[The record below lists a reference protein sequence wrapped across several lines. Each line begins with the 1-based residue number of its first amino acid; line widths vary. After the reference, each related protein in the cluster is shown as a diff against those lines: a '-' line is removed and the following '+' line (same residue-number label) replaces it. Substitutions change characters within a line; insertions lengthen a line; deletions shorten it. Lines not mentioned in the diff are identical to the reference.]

1 MRTHTFRTAMAG
13 TVTAVAVAGLSLATA
28 GQGLAQEPKKDTAA
42 QAPVFLLPEEMPQAT
57 TPWWAGEVRQ
67 GLPDPAPSCVTS
79 DVVPNDARAYNR
91 EYYTDDVTKGFQVT
105 VTAKSADAAKDI
117 ATEMRDDLAACAAN
131 WLEENGGGNA
141 TWKKLDSVQAE
152 DGAQV
157 YGVETASQ
165 DVLPSVQLF
174 GVGRAGKVVT
184 LVGWSDIGTSEHAPV
199 RAFDETMKTAVN
211 KLTW

>member
-1 MRTHTFRTAMAG
+1 MRTHTIRTAVAG

-28 GQGLAQEPKKDTAA
+28 GQGLAQQPKKDTA

-67 GLPDPAPSCVTS
+67 GLPDPAPMCVQA
-79 DVVPNDARAYNR
+79 DVVPDVAVAYNR

-105 VTAKSADAAKDI
+105 VTAKSASAAKDI
-117 ATEMRDDLAACAAN
+117 ATEIRDDLAACAAN

-141 TWKKLDSVQAE
+141 TWKKLDSVKAE

-165 DVLPSVQLF
+165 DVLPSVKLF

-199 RAFDETMKTAVN
+199 RAFDKTMKTAVN

>member
-1 MRTHTFRTAMAG
+1 MRTHTIRTAVAG
-13 TVTAVAVAGLSLATA
+13 TVTAIAVAGLSLTTA
-28 GQGLAQEPKKDTAA
+28 GQGVAQEPKKDTA

-67 GLPDPAPSCVTS
+67 GLPDPAPMCVKS
-79 DVVPNDARAYNR
+79 DVVPDDAVAYNR

-105 VTAKSADAAKDI
+105 VTAKSADAATDI
-117 ATEMRDDLAACAAN
+117 AIELRDDLAACAAN

-141 TWKKLDSVQAE
+141 TWKKLDSVKAE

-184 LVGWSDIGTSEHAPV
+184 LVGWSDIGTSEHSPV
-199 RAFDETMKTAVN
+199 RAFDKTMKTAVN